1 MNHSKTGSKKFFEM
15 LKIIHTFV
23 CVHNEID
30 LIFYN
35 NFKMKDLK
43 GKVAVVTGGSRDIG
57 RAVSLKLAGEG
68 VKVCINYNH
77 NEEKARETLEMVK
90 KAGGEAVLFKAD
102 VTKASEV
109 EAMFAFAADTFGG
122 KIDILVNNAGGI
134 MGRKSIEEQDEQWY
148 NALMDLNFKSCWLC
162 TREVLKYMDK
172 GSIVNI
178 SSQAARDGGG
188 PGSSVYACGKAAVL
202 CHTRA
207 MAKELGP
214 RGIRV
219 NAICPGMINTY
230 FHDTFTAP
238 AGREALHRNAP
249 LRREGE
255 AYEVA
260 DLAAYLASDESS
272 YLTGNGID
280 INGGC
285 LFS

>member
-1 MNHSKTGSKKFFEM
+1 MKKLE
-15 LKIIHTFV
+15 
-23 CVHNEID
+23 
-30 LIFYN
+30 
-35 NFKMKDLK
+35 

-57 RAVSLKLAGEG
+57 RAISIKLASEG
-68 VKVCINYNH
+68 AKVCINYNH
-77 NEEKARETLEMVK
+77 NEAKALETLK
-90 KAGGEAVLFKAD
+90 TIKDSGGEAILFKAD
-102 VTKASEV
+102 VTSADEV
-109 EAMFAFAADTFGG
+109 AAMLDAAAGAFGG

-134 MGRKSIEEQDEQWY
+134 MGRKKIEEQDEAWY
-148 NALMDLNFKSCWLC
+148 YALMDLNFKSCWLC
-162 TREVLKYMDK
+162 TRDVLPYMK
-172 GSIVNI
+172 KGGSIVNI

-188 PGSSVYACGKAAVL
+188 AGSSVYACGKAAML

-219 NAICPGMINTY
+219 NAVCPGMINTY

-238 AGREALHRNAP
+238 EGREALHRSAP

-255 AYEVA
+255 ASEVA
-260 DLAAYLASDESS
+260 DLVCFLASDESS
-272 YLTGNGID
+272 YLTGNGVD